1 MEGHPTATPLQ
12 WVHKSRHAL
21 LQYGDEMQRFINL
34 WREGQSG
41 VTYSPKGLAWTASI
55 GSLRNTANAA
65 FLALLYG
72 QHIDHGRSYYD
83 ARVASCW
90 AHSQLRYLLG
100 SGTGQS
106 FVVGLEPKYP
116 GGYLLC
122 APLARTLGWQAMPGP
137 ASSRGLS
144 QWYCTC
150 HA

>member
-1 MEGHPTATPLQ
+1 ML
-12 WVHKSRHAL
+12 RCAL

-41 VTYSPKGLAWTASI
+41 VTYSPKGLAWTAST

-72 QHIDHGRSYYD
+72 RLIDHGRSFYD

-90 AHSQLRYLLG
+90 AHSQLRHLLG

-116 GGYLLC
+116 GGNLLC
-122 APLARTLGWQAMPGP
+122 APLRRTYWGCRQCQGQPP
-137 ASSRGLS
+137 HRG
-144 QWYCTC
+144 
-150 HA
+150 